1 MKKSQDDIELARR
14 LVDRKGALHAWH
26 AWHATHRGEQVDAVA
41 IGQVHVQQ
49 H

>member
-14 LVDRKGALHAWH
+14 LVYRKDALH
-26 AWHATHRGEQVDAVA
+26 AWHATHRSEQVDAVA